1 MTMTSTS
8 SSTSHRTP
16 LLALDPAAA
25 VRAYD
30 DLREG
35 LAPAGITVHYAVKC
49 QPAAPL
55 LAALAAAGAG
65 FEVASAAEIA
75 ALSRLGVDPA
85 GLVFS
90 HPVKPLAD
98 IRAAAAAGVRL
109 YAFDST
115 EELTKIATAAPGAS
129 VMVRLAT
136 SAGSEVAS
144 EGKFGVDPVT
154 AATLLLAAREQGLDP
169 AGVAFHVGSQCITP
183 TSWIQPIED
192 AGTVM
197 RALQRHG
204 VRLHLI
210 DVGGGFPTRYAA
222 APPPI
227 GQYGQVIG
235 DALESL
241 LPHPVERVLAEPGRA
256 IAAPA
261 GTMVATV
268 IGVARRGGVRWA
280 HLDAGAFHGFA
291 EALETGCGIPWP
303 VADSRGDTARATW
316 TLTGPSC
323 DAQDTIARD
332 VELSAGLT
340 TGDRVLISAAGAYT
354 TTYTDAAGFNGFP
367 APELVT
373 VTTAADSGHGAS
385 PHGAADLDNG
395 AADGARQALAEYA
408 STAA

>member
-8 SSTSHRTP
+8 SSSSHRTP

-25 VRAYD
+25 VRAYEE
-30 DLREG
+30 LREG
-35 LAPAGITVHYAVKC
+35 LAGITVHYAVKC
-49 QPAAPL
+49 QPAAPV

-75 ALSRLGVDPA
+75 VLSRLGVDPA

-90 HPVKPLAD
+90 HPVKPPAD
-98 IRAAAAAGVRL
+98 IHAAAAAGVRL

-169 AGVAFHVGSQCITP
+169 AGVAFHVGSQCIAP
-183 TSWIQPIED
+183 ESWIQPIED
-192 AGTVM
+192 AGAVM
-197 RALQRHG
+197 RAVQRHG
-204 VRLHLI
+204 VRLRLL
-210 DVGGGFPTRYAA
+210 DVGGGFPTRYAGA

-227 GQYGQVIG
+227 ERYGQVIG

-261 GTMVATV
+261 GTMVTTV
-268 IGVARRGGVRWA
+268 IGVARRGGVHWA

-323 DAQDTIARD
+323 DSQDTIARD

-373 VTTAADSGHGAS
+373 LTTDTGGGHGAD
-385 PHGAADLDNG
+385 PRRAVDLYAG
-395 AADGARQALAEYA
+395 AADGARTALAEYA
-408 STAA
+408 ATR